1 MKKFGDRKDGKRV
14 KDLTGMAQISIDL
27 KPRRCDS
34 DVYINQKMDLTELV
48 KYVNKKKEEGM
59 ELTYFPTFVMAIGK
73 TFYNRPRLNYFVA
86 NRHVFEHN
94 NVVISFVAK
103 VTFDDKAEEMM
114 IMIPVEPE
122 DTLETINHKIRE
134 KVSGIRGK
142 KDKKE
147 GANNAIDTLGKL
159 PNMLR
164 VPLLGIFKWLDRK
177 GHLPASLVKDNLYYS
192 SIIVSNLGSIK
203 CGAIYH
209 NINDFGTCSS
219 LATMGEIKKEEII
232 TSDGRKEIR
241 DLCEF
246 GINFD
251 ERVADGYYFAKSVK
265 LIQHIFDHPELLEE
279 RADTIVNIEENRVE
293 KTVREKKTSR
303 INPALKEYVEQK
315 IFPEYEQNDKGHDIN
330 HIVQVLKRSFTLS
343 KKLENIN
350 LDMVYAIASF
360 HDIGHHINKDEHEVI
375 SANIFYE
382 NEKMKEFFTEEERTI
397 IKEAIEDHRS
407 SLEGEPRSIYGKLI
421 ASADKTPDLDTMV
434 KRTHAYSVKHFP
446 EMTEEEM
453 IEREFNH
460 LNEKFGSEG
469 YAKCYIMDEE
479 YEKFLSDMRDIL
491 SSIEKYK
498 EYYFKVIDKG
508 EENK

>member
-14 KDLTGMAQISIDL
+14 RDLTGMAQISIDL
-27 KPRRCDS
+27 KPNRCDS

-48 KYVNKKKEEGM
+48 KYVNNKKSEGM
-59 ELTYFPTFVMAIGK
+59 DLTYFPTFVMAIGK

-94 NVVISFVAK
+94 DVVISFVAK
-103 VTFDDKAEEMM
+103 VIFEDKSEQMM
-114 IMIPVEPE
+114 IMIPIDPE
-122 DTLETINHKIRE
+122 DTLETISKKIKE
-134 KVSGIRGK
+134 KVSGIRDK

-159 PNMLR
+159 PNIIR
-164 VPLLGIFKWLDRK
+164 VPLMGIFKWLDQK
-177 GHLPASLVKDNLYYS
+177 GKLPASLVKDNLYYS

-232 TSDGRKEIR
+232 TSDGKRELR

-251 ERVADGYYFAKSVK
+251 ERVADGYYFAKSIK
-265 LIQHIFDHPELLEE
+265 YIQYIFDHPELLEE
-279 RADTIVNIEENRVE
+279 RADTIITIEENKE
-293 KTVREKKTSR
+293 KTKEKKVSR
-303 INPALKEYVEQK
+303 INPELKEYVERE
-315 IFPEYEQNDKGHDIN
+315 IFPEYEKNDKGHDIN

-343 KKLENIN
+343 KQLEDIN
-350 LDMVYAIASF
+350 LDMVYTIAAF
-360 HDIGHHINKDEHEVI
+360 HDIGHHINKDEHEVV
-375 SANIFYE
+375 SANVFYE
-382 NEKMKEFFTEEERTI
+382 NWKMKEFFTDEERLI

-421 ASADKTPDLDTMV
+421 SSADKTPDLKTMV
-434 KRTHAYSVKHFP
+434 TRARAYSVKHFP
-446 EMTEEEM
+446 EMTEDEM
-453 IEREFNH
+453 LEREFNH
-460 LNEKFGSEG
+460 LKEKFGSDG
-469 YAKCYIMDEE
+469 YAKCYIKDEE
-479 YEKFLSDMRDIL
+479 YEKFLNDMREIL
-491 SSIEKYK
+491 SDIEKYK
-498 EYYFKVIDKG
+498 KYY
-508 EENK
+508 EEVTEE